1 MNHNLAPNIAM
12 PALVAAA
19 AVCCVL
25 AGCDDRSGAD
35 VTKVTIGGKTFFL
48 ETALTVETR
57 FRGLSERTFI
67 EPDGGLLFVF
77 PDNQV
82 QVQGFVMRDCPIGID
97 IIYLDSAGRILA
109 MHEMKAEP
117 PRDPAKGEG
126 TPKDALNPVYNAR
139 LKQYSSRYPS
149 QFVIELAEGTIKKL
163 NVKEGDLIE
172 LDASLRKR
180 AR

>member
-1 MNHNLAPNIAM
+1 MNHSSATTFAK
-12 PALVAAA
+12 PALVVAA
-19 AVCCVL
+19 AVCCGI

-35 VTKVTIGGKTFFL
+35 VTKVTIGSKTFFL

-77 PDNQV
+77 PDSQV

-109 MHEMKAEP
+109 MHEMKPEP

-126 TPKDALNPVYNAR
+126 TPKDANNPVYNAR

-163 NVKEGDLIE
+163 NVKEGDLVQ
-172 LDASLRKR
+172 LDPSLRKR
-180 AR
+180 AK